1 MAHRDRPPGT
11 IMKPGT
17 VLATASAAL
26 LALCGLPLV
35 AVLGDDPAAAA
46 CTGTATTSA
55 VQIREHPGAV
65 GKWSTTQVDNAAVI
79 VAVGRNLT
87 MPARAWV
94 IAVAT
99 AMTESRLT
107 NLGDLGARND
117 HDSLGLFQQ
126 RPSQGWGQPAQ
137 LLDPVYAATA
147 FYRALKR
154 VHGWET
160 MPVTVAAQ
168 KVQRS
173 SFPDRYAE
181 HETDAE
187 RVVAAVTGAATIT
200 DLPGASLANCGQP
213 AAVSPGGW
221 TQPVHAPIVSG
232 FRTPKR
238 PNHQGDD
245 LGAKR
250 YTVIRAAAAG
260 KVVFADCDNDTG
272 NCDIDGA
279 LDAKGNPITLG
290 CGWFV
295 EILHAGQIATRY
307 CHMVRKP
314 DVTYGQH
321 VDAGQPI
328 GLVGSSGHS
337 SGPHLH
343 FEVHTGVTCGAT
355 RCRLTSADAIEPSGF
370 MQEHGAPL
378 GESGHES

>member
-1 MAHRDRPPGT
+1 
-11 IMKPGT
+11 MKLGI
-17 VLATASAAL
+17 VLAAASSVV

-35 AVLGDDPAAAA
+35 AVLGDDAVAAA
-46 CTGTATTSA
+46 CTGDPASA
-55 VQIREHPGAV
+55 SVQIREHPGAL
-65 GKWSTTQVDNAAVI
+65 GSWSTTQVDNAAVI
-79 VAVGRNLT
+79 VAVGQQLA

-107 NLGDLGARND
+107 NLDNLGARND

-126 RPSQGWGQPAQ
+126 RPSQGWGQPGQ
-137 LLDPVYAATA
+137 LLDRVYAATA
-147 FYRALKR
+147 FYRALRR
-154 VHGWET
+154 VPGWET

-173 SFPDRYAE
+173 AFPDRYAE
-181 HETDAE
+181 HESDAE
-187 RVVAAVTGAATIT
+187 RVVSAVTGAATIS
-200 DLPGASLANCGQP
+200 DLPGASLAECGEP
-213 AAVSPGGW
+213 AVVSPGEW

-232 FRTPKR
+232 FRTSSR
-238 PNHQGDD
+238 PTHQGDD

-250 YTVIRAAAAG
+250 YTVIRAATAG
-260 KVVFADCDNDTG
+260 KVVFAGCDNDTG
-272 NCDIDGA
+272 NCDIDGQ
-279 LDAKGNPITLG
+279 LDAEGNPTTLG
-290 CGWFV
+290 CGFFV

-314 DVTYGQH
+314 DVVYGQH

-355 RCRLTSADAIEPSGF
+355 RCRLLSANAIDPF
-370 MQEHGAPL
+370 AWMRDHGAPI
-378 GESGHES
+378 GGQS

>member
-1 MAHRDRPPGT
+1 
-11 IMKPGT
+11 MKLGS
-17 VLATASAAL
+17 VLAAGSVVV

-35 AVLGDDPAAAA
+35 AVLGDDPATAA
-46 CTGTATTSA
+46 CTGTASA
-55 VQIREHPGAV
+55 ATARIHEHPGAV
-65 GKWSTTQVDNAAVI
+65 GSWSSTQVDNAVVI
-79 VAVGRNLT
+79 VAVGQNLA

-99 AMTESRLT
+99 AMQESRLT
-107 NLGDLGARND
+107 NVGDLGARND

-147 FYRALKR
+147 FYQRLKR
-154 VHGWET
+154 VPGWET
-160 MPVTVAAQ
+160 LPVTVAAQ

-173 SFPDRYAE
+173 AFPDAYAK

-187 RVVAAVTGAATIT
+187 HIVAAVTGAATIT
-200 DLPGASLANCGQP
+200 DLPGASLADCGQP
-213 AAVSPGGW
+213 AAVSTGGW
-221 TQPVHAPIVSG
+221 TQPVHAPIVPG
-232 FRTPKR
+232 FRTASR
-238 PNHQGDD
+238 PTHQGDD

-250 YTVIRAAAAG
+250 NTVIRAAAAG
-260 KVVFADCDNDTG
+260 KVVFAGCDDDTG
-272 NCDIDGA
+272 NCDIDGE
-279 LDAKGNPITLG
+279 LDAHGTPTTLG
-290 CGWFV
+290 CGYFV

-307 CHMVRKP
+307 CHMVRPP

-321 VDAGQPI
+321 VNAGQPI

-355 RCRLTSADAIEPSGF
+355 RCRLTSANAIEPSAW
-370 MQEHGAPL
+370 MRDHGAPL
-378 GESGHES
+378 GETKRP